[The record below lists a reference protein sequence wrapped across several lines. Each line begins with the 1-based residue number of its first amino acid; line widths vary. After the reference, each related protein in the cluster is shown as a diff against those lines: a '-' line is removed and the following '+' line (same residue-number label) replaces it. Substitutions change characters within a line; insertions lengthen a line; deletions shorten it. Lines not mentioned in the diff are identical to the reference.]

1 MMSYE
6 NKLNVSLG
14 LGLGLGSGGVH
25 LGFGGGGVQPCG
37 QVLNSVEKTFLGVII
52 FVGYG

>member
-25 LGFGGGGVQPCG
+25 LGFGGGGVQPWG

>member
-14 LGLGLGSGGVH
+14 LGSGGVH
-25 LGFGGGGVQPCG
+25 LGFGAGGVQPCG
-37 QVLNSVEKTFLGVII
+37 QVLNSAEKTFLGVII
-52 FVGYG
+52 LVGYG